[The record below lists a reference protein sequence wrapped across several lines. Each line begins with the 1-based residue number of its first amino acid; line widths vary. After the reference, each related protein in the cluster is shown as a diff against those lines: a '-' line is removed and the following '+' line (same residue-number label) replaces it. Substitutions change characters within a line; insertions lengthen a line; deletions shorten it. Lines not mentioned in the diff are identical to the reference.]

1 MNGVSG
7 KILKYSIGGQCKI
20 RLIILYLIAHFTY
33 NEMVYIDNFSSDNI
47 NVPCRFMY
55 SCGNIAATCLIIEG
69 SRG

>member
-1 MNGVSG
+1 MNGVSE

-20 RLIILYLIAHFTY
+20 RLIDHFTY
-33 NEMVYIDNFSSDNI
+33 NEMKYIDNFSSDNV